1 MLEVAT
7 ALRDKADGR
16 LKGDCD
22 YFIKWAE
29 RCIQKESAR
38 PLVALAANA
47 MAVVGGCNV
56 LGGHGLPPQVGQSWN
71 LIFSQGRLHLVR
83 GLVIADVPYAEI
95 VALEIG
101 GPAAERRGGGFFAGG
116 SGVTGAAEG
125 MLVAAALNLLAPTA
139 STTVSTVVCLMTSS
153 AELFLHT
160 SSETPDDLRMRLSPV
175 FSVLRR
181 AGDGAGDEPEQWR
194 RKSRRAPGE
203 AGQPSGEG
211 SDFARRV
218 RPAESRSAEELLS
231 RRHGRSGARRRA
243 VAGGGRTRAR
253 HAGGRNI
260 TLVTQAAA
268 TSPSSP
274 PEPRTGVRLLELQR
288 HRPLTAVCRAS
299 APSCG

>member
-1 MLEVAT
+1 VSIELEKAKAQIAAAQYKQAVSTLWEAERWAQGDLTEARGLLEVAT

-16 LKGDCD
+16 LKADCD

-101 GPAAERRGGGFFAGG
+101 GPAAQRRGGGFFAGG
-116 SGVTGAAEG
+116 FGVTGAAEG
-125 MLVAAALNLLAPTA
+125 MLVAAALNLLTTTA
-139 STTVSTVVCLMTSS
+139 TTTVSTVVCLMTSS

-175 FSVLRR
+175 FTVLRQQET
-181 AGDGAGDEPEQWR
+181 AQATSQ
-194 RKSRRAPGE
+194 SN
-203 AGQPSGEG
+203 
-211 SDFARRV
+211 
-218 RPAESRSAEELLS
+218 
-231 RRHGRSGARRRA
+231 
-243 VAGGGRTRAR
+243 GGG
-253 HAGGRNI
+253 
-260 TLVTQAAA
+260 
-268 TSPSSP
+268 SPVERLAKLAS
-274 PEPRTGVRLLELQR
+274 LLEKDLIS
-288 HRPLTAVCRAS
+288 RAEFDRLKADLLKS
-299 APSCG
+299 F